1 MTQSNHI
8 LIRNIYYMLAYAFSD
23 LRKQDYQLVG
33 GEDFEHISDLMA
45 EILTN
50 STSFLLKRG
59 LYREYITSHQSLP
72 TLRGKLD
79 VLRSARNLAVG
90 KQLLEC
96 EVDDLSE
103 NNIFNQIIKTG
114 LVLLAQDKDVSK
126 PRRDAIKKILP
137 FFSTIDML
145 NPSAIPWTTVR
156 YQRSNRLYELPVHI
170 CAYVIN
176 RTLIDPNKEKQKLMM
191 FSEENFNRLYEKFV
205 LEYYRRHHPEL
216 KANSEILD
224 WNFDAEQSVGWEYLP
239 KMKTDITLHKG
250 DKTLIIDTKF
260 YSQILRARFENINRF
275 NNGNLNQIYV
285 YVDSMDTHHTGNVS
299 GMLLYA
305 QTDNE
310 TVPDS
315 MFHKKGSSSK
325 FYVRTLDLNQEFSDI
340 RKRLEDIVSLIE

>member
-1 MTQSNHI
+1 
-8 LIRNIYYMLAYAFSD
+8 MLAYAFSD

-33 GEDFEHISDLMA
+33 GEDFENISDLMA

-79 VLRSARNLAVG
+79 VLRSARNIAIG

-114 LVLLAQDKDVSK
+114 LTMLLHDKDVAK
-126 PRRDAIKKILP
+126 PRKDAIKQLLP
-137 FFSTIDML
+137 FFNTIDML
-145 NPSAIPWTTVR
+145 NPSAIPWSTIR
-156 YQRSNRLYELPVHI
+156 YQRSNHLYELPIHI
-170 CAYVIN
+170 CAYIIN
-176 RTLIDPNKEKQKLMM
+176 RSLIDPNQDKHKMMM
-191 FSEENFNRLYEKFV
+191 FTEENFNRLYEKFV

-216 KANSEILD
+216 KASAEVID
-224 WNFDAEQSVGWEYLP
+224 WNFDTDKSVGWEYLP
-239 KMKTDITLHKG
+239 KMITDITLHKG

-260 YSQILRARFENINRF
+260 YSQILRARYENVNRF
-275 NNGNLNQIYV
+275 NTNNLYQIMAYV
-285 YVDSMDTHHTGNVS
+285 TNMDVNHTGNVS

-310 TVPDS
+310 HIADS
-315 MFHKKGSSSK
+315 QYPMRGSASTI
-325 FYVRTLDLNQEFSDI
+325 YVRTLDLNQEFEQI
-340 RKRLEDIVSLIE
+340 KERLENIVTLL

>member
-8 LIRNIYYMLAYAFSD
+8 LIRNIYYLLAYAFSD

-79 VLRSARNLAVG
+79 VVRSARNLAVG

-216 KANSEILD
+216 KANADVID
-224 WNFDAEQSVGWEYLP
+224 WNFDTAQSIGWEYLP
-239 KMKTDITLHKG
+239 KMITDITLHKG
-250 DKTLIIDTKF
+250 EKTLIIDTKF
-260 YSQILRARFENINRF
+260 YSQILRSKFDKYTYNS
-275 NNGNLNQIYV
+275 NNFYQISAYIAN
-285 YVDSMDTHHTGNVS
+285 MDVHHTGNVS

-310 TVPDS
+310 SIPDS
-315 MFHKKGSSSK
+315 EFQIRGSASK
-325 FYVRTLDLNQEFSDI
+325 IYVRTLDLNQDFANI
-340 RKRLEDIVSLIE
+340 RERLEDIISLID

>member
-79 VLRSARNLAVG
+79 VVRSARNLAVG

-156 YQRSNRLYELPVHI
+156 YQRSNRLYELPLHI

-216 KANSEILD
+216 KANADVID
-224 WNFDAEQSVGWEYLP
+224 WNFDTAQSIGWEYLP
-239 KMKTDITLHKG
+239 KMITDITLHKG
-250 DKTLIIDTKF
+250 EKTLIIDTKF
-260 YSQILRARFENINRF
+260 YSQILRSKFDKYTYNS
-275 NNGNLNQIYV
+275 NNFYQISAYIAN
-285 YVDSMDTHHTGNVS
+285 MDVHHTGNVS

-310 TVPDS
+310 SIPDS
-315 MFHKKGSSSK
+315 EFQIRGSASK
-325 FYVRTLDLNQEFSDI
+325 IYVRTLDLNQDFANI
-340 RKRLEDIVSLIE
+340 RERLEDIISLID

>member
-79 VLRSARNLAVG
+79 VVRSARNLAVG

-114 LVLLAQDKDVSK
+114 LVLLAQDKDVTK

-145 NPSAIPWTTVR
+145 NPSAIPWTTIH
-156 YQRSNRLYELPVHI
+156 YQRSNQLYELPIHI

-176 RTLIDPNKEKQKLMM
+176 RSLIDPNQEKQKLMM

-205 LEYYRRHHPEL
+205 LEYYRRHHSEL
-216 KANSEILD
+216 KPNADVID
-224 WNFDAEQSVGWEYLP
+224 WNFDTAQSTGWEYLP
-239 KMKTDITLHKG
+239 KMITDITLHKG
-250 DKTLIIDTKF
+250 EKTLIIDTKF
-260 YSQILRARFENINRF
+260 YSQILRAKFDKNTYNS
-275 NNGNLNQIYV
+275 NNFYQISAYIAN
-285 YVDSMDTHHTGNVS
+285 MDVHHTGNVS

-310 TVPDS
+310 SIPDS
-315 MFHKKGSSSK
+315 KFQMRGSASK
-325 FYVRTLDLNQEFSDI
+325 IYVRTLDLNQEFTNI
-340 RKRLEDIVSLIE
+340 RERLENIVSLID

>member
-33 GEDFEHISDLMA
+33 GEDFENISDLMA

-50 STSFLLKRG
+50 TTSFLLKRG
-59 LYREYITSHQSLP
+59 LYREYITSKQSLP

-79 VLRSARNLAVG
+79 IVHSARNLAIG
-90 KQLLEC
+90 KQQLEC
-96 EVDDLSE
+96 EVDNLSE

-114 LVLLAQDKDVSK
+114 LTLLMHDKDVAK
-126 PRRDAIKKILP
+126 PRKDAIKQIMP
-137 FFSTIDML
+137 FFNTIDTL
-145 NPSAIPWTTVR
+145 NPSAIPWTTLH
-156 YQRSNRLYELPVHI
+156 YQRSNQSYELPIQI

-176 RTLIDPNKEKQKLMM
+176 RSLIDPNKEKQKLMM

-216 KANSEILD
+216 KANAETIN
-224 WNFDAEQSVGWEYLP
+224 WNIDADRSIGWEYLP
-239 KMKTDITLHKG
+239 KMITDITLHKD

-260 YSQILRARFENINRF
+260 YSQILRAKYDKNTYNSNNIN
-275 NNGNLNQIYV
+275 QIFAYM
-285 YVDSMDTHHTGNVS
+285 YNMDVQHTGNVS

-310 TVPDS
+310 NIPDS
-315 MFHKKGSSSK
+315 KMQMRGSSSAI
-325 FYVRTLDLNQEFSDI
+325 YVRTLDLNQEFNLI
-340 RKRLEDIVSLIE
+340 RDQLEKIVLLME

>member
-23 LRKQDYQLVG
+23 LRKQDYQMVG

-79 VLRSARNLAVG
+79 VVRSARNLAVG

-114 LVLLAQDKDVSK
+114 LILLAQDKDVTK
-126 PRRDAIKKILP
+126 PRKDTIKKILP

-156 YQRSNRLYELPVHI
+156 YQRSNRLYELPIHI

-176 RTLIDPNKEKQKLMM
+176 RSLIDPNQEKQKLMM

-216 KANSEILD
+216 KANADVID
-224 WNFDAEQSVGWEYLP
+224 WNFDTTQSIGWEYLP
-239 KMKTDITLHKG
+239 KMITDITLHKG
-250 DKTLIIDTKF
+250 EKTLIIDTKF
-260 YSQILRARFENINRF
+260 YSQILRSN
-275 NNGNLNQIYV
+275 
-285 YVDSMDTHHTGNVS
+285 
-299 GMLLYA
+299 
-305 QTDNE
+305 
-310 TVPDS
+310 
-315 MFHKKGSSSK
+315 SSLK
-325 FYVRTLDLNQEFSDI
+325 I
-340 RKRLEDIVSLIE
+340 

>member
-79 VLRSARNLAVG
+79 IVRSARNLAVG

-216 KANSEILD
+216 KANADVID
-224 WNFDAEQSVGWEYLP
+224 WNFDTAQSIGWEYLP
-239 KMKTDITLHKG
+239 KMITDITLHKG
-250 DKTLIIDTKF
+250 EKTLIIDTKF
-260 YSQILRARFENINRF
+260 YSQILRSKFDKYTYNS
-275 NNGNLNQIYV
+275 NNFYQISAYIAN
-285 YVDSMDTHHTGNVS
+285 MDVHHTGNVS

-310 TVPDS
+310 SIPDS
-315 MFHKKGSSSK
+315 EFQIRGSASK
-325 FYVRTLDLNQEFSDI
+325 IYVRTLDLNQDFANI
-340 RKRLEDIVSLIE
+340 RERLEDIISLID

>member
-1 MTQSNHI
+1 M
-8 LIRNIYYMLAYAFSD
+8 
-23 LRKQDYQLVG
+23 
-33 GEDFEHISDLMA
+33 
-45 EILTN
+45 
-50 STSFLLKRG
+50 
-59 LYREYITSHQSLP
+59 
-72 TLRGKLD
+72 
-79 VLRSARNLAVG
+79 
-90 KQLLEC
+90 
-96 EVDDLSE
+96 DDLSE

-216 KANSEILD
+216 KANADVID
-224 WNFDAEQSVGWEYLP
+224 WNFDTAQSIGWEYLP
-239 KMKTDITLHKG
+239 KMITDITLHKG
-250 DKTLIIDTKF
+250 EKTLIIDTKF
-260 YSQILRARFENINRF
+260 YSQILRSKFDKYTYNS
-275 NNGNLNQIYV
+275 NNFYQISAYIAN
-285 YVDSMDTHHTGNVS
+285 MDVHHTGNVS

-310 TVPDS
+310 SIPDS
-315 MFHKKGSSSK
+315 EFQIRGSASK
-325 FYVRTLDLNQEFSDI
+325 IYVRTLDLNQDFANI
-340 RKRLEDIVSLIE
+340 RERLEDIISLID

>member
-79 VLRSARNLAVG
+79 VVRSARNLAVG

-126 PRRDAIKKILP
+126 PRRDAIKKVLP

-216 KANSEILD
+216 KANADVID
-224 WNFDAEQSVGWEYLP
+224 WNFDTAQSIGWEYLP
-239 KMKTDITLHKG
+239 KMITDITLHKG
-250 DKTLIIDTKF
+250 EKTLIIDTKF
-260 YSQILRARFENINRF
+260 YSQILRSKFDKYTYNS
-275 NNGNLNQIYV
+275 NNFYQISAYIAN
-285 YVDSMDTHHTGNVS
+285 MDVHHTGNVS

-310 TVPDS
+310 SIPDS
-315 MFHKKGSSSK
+315 EFQIRGSESK
-325 FYVRTLDLNQEFSDI
+325 IYVRTLDLNQDFANI
-340 RKRLEDIVSLIE
+340 RERLEDIISLID

>member
-33 GEDFEHISDLMA
+33 GEDFENISDLMA
-45 EILTN
+45 EILAN
-50 STSFLLKRG
+50 STAFLLKRG
-59 LYREYITSHQSLP
+59 LYREYVTSHQSLP

-79 VLRSARNLAVG
+79 VLRSARNIAIG
-90 KQLLEC
+90 KQMLEC

-114 LVLLAQDKDVSK
+114 LTLLVHDRDVAK
-126 PRRDAIKKILP
+126 PRKDAIKKILP
-137 FFSTIDML
+137 FFDTIDTL
-145 NPSAIPWTTVR
+145 NPSAIHWSTIH
-156 YQRSNRLYELPVHI
+156 YQRSNQSYELPIQI

-176 RTLIDPNKEKQKLMM
+176 QSLIDPNKDKQKLMM
-191 FSEENFNRLYEKFV
+191 FSEENFCRLYEKFV

-216 KANSEILD
+216 KATAETIN
-224 WNFDAEQSVGWEYLP
+224 WNIDEEHSIGWEYLP
-239 KMKTDITLHKG
+239 KMITDITLHSN

-260 YSQILRARFENINRF
+260 YSQIMRAKYLDKLTYNSSNFY
-275 NNGNLNQIYV
+275 QISAYV
-285 YVDSMDTHHTGNVS
+285 SNMDVNHTGNVS

-310 TVPDS
+310 TIPDS
-315 MFHKKGSSSK
+315 KLQMRSSSSVI
-325 FYVRTLDLNQEFSDI
+325 YVRTLDLNQEFVKI
-340 RKRLEDIVSLIE
+340 KAQLEDIVLLVK